1 MKCLMSS
8 FQKATRRTS
17 CYYCRKV
24 VYDTGRHS
32 RIRCNPGRT
41 TRLSAIFAKRIL
53 LAFEEAAQY
62 FPAKK
67 VRVVGNPIRKEL
79 MSNYGDTASL
89 KKEMQLNEHLPNIL
103 VLGGSQGSTR
113 VNNFIL
119 DSLHKFLPEM
129 QVTHQTGTANFEEVQ
144 EQAKSILK
152 DIDESLRARYHPY
165 DYFTANRLKEAL
177 GAADLV
183 ISRTGASAIFEI
195 AVAGKPSILIPLSD
209 SANNHQRA
217 NAYAYA
223 HTGAA
228 SVVEEGNM
236 TTNLVFSLIHGMLKD
251 DASVSKIK
259 LAARGF
265 FKPMAARDIAEEIL
279 QFVRGVSF

>member
-195 AVAGKPSILIPLSD
+195 AVWKTLNTIPLSD
-209 SANNHQRA
+209 SQTVI
-217 NAYAYA
+217 NAQM
-223 HTGAA
+223 HMHMRTQ
-228 SVVEEGNM
+228 
-236 TTNLVFSLIHGMLKD
+236 
-251 DASVSKIK
+251 
-259 LAARGF
+259 ARH
-265 FKPMAARDIAEEIL
+265 P
-279 QFVRGVSF
+279 S